1 MPAARTALNIFIT
14 SASILDGMDMRLAA
28 AYVTFIEESAMPVL
42 FRCIAVSAAVLAV
55 PVWSLDNSPAVA
67 VTGGR
72 IQGSVLE
79 RGGAVFKGIP
89 FAQPP
94 VEVLR
99 WREPRPVK
107 PWTGLRS
114 ATSFGAPCSQ
124 NSNGRV
130 LETSSED
137 CLYLNVWTP
146 EWPPRAR
153 KPVMFWMHGG
163 GNYAGATGSPN
174 FDGESLARKGVV
186 LVSAAYRLTAFGF
199 FAHPELTGESPHHA
213 SGNYGLM
220 DQIAAL
226 QWVRANI
233 ARLGGDPGNVTI
245 FGQSAGAV
253 DATVLMTSPLAAG
266 LFHKVIAESG
276 TVTRNPDPGTL
287 AMTALGP
294 MMAVKS
300 GDVTYSDA
308 PALIEAEK
316 NGEELAHMLQAPVTD
331 SLRYLRSLPAADIL
345 KATASP
351 RNSIGPANG
360 IVVDGW
366 VLPRAPA
373 EVFATGHEHRVPL
386 LAGNNARERTPPRTT
401 PEELIRAMEAMYGP
415 LAPRAGALYTT
426 PDPLY
431 GDAASQWV
439 VDSMYRCP
447 VVAELFWHVVGGN
460 PAWEYQFDRAPVGRE
475 ALGAVHG
482 AEVPYV
488 FGTLNSPAEVDRRIS
503 DAVQEYWTNFA
514 RTGNPNGST
523 IKAWREFSEPAR
535 SYLEF
540 TSDGPVPAEGLR
552 QPFCALYIENV
563 KRLMK
568 R

>member
-1 MPAARTALNIFIT
+1 
-14 SASILDGMDMRLAA
+14 MDMRLPAA
-28 AYVTFIEESAMPVL
+28 VETFMLRWIV
-42 FRCIAVSAAVLAV
+42 FSAALLAI
-55 PVWSLDNSPAVA
+55 PALSLDNPPAVA

-72 IQGSVLE
+72 IQGAALE

-94 VEVLR
+94 VETLR
-99 WREPRPVK
+99 WREPQPVK
-107 PWTGLRS
+107 PWPGVRV
-114 ATSFGAPCSQ
+114 ATSFGAPCAQ
-124 NSNGRV
+124 NSGGRV
-130 LETSSED
+130 LETSRED
-137 CLYLNVWTP
+137 CLYINVWTP
-146 EWPPRAR
+146 EWPSRAR

-163 GNYAGATGSPN
+163 GNYAGTTGSPN
-174 FDGESLARKGVV
+174 FDGESLARHGIV

-199 FAHPELTGESPHHA
+199 FAHPELTRESPHHA

-233 ARLGGDPGNVTI
+233 ARFGGDPGNVTI

-276 TVTRNPDPGTL
+276 TVTRNPDAATL

-294 MMAVKS
+294 LMPVKS

-308 PALIEAEK
+308 HALAEAEK
-316 NGEELAHMLQAPVTD
+316 TGGELLPGKLSD
-331 SLRYLRSLPAADIL
+331 LRSLPATDIL

-351 RNSIGPANG
+351 RKSIGPANG
-360 IVVDGW
+360 VVVDGW
-366 VLPRAPA
+366 VLPKPPA

-386 LAGNNARERTPPRTT
+386 LAGNNVRERTPPPST
-401 PEELIRAMEAMYGP
+401 PGELLGAMQAMYGP
-415 LAPRAGALYTT
+415 LAATAAIIYRFQS
-426 PDPLY
+426 DPLY
-431 GDAASQWV
+431 GDSTAQWV
-439 VDSMYRCP
+439 VDTMYRCP
-447 VVAELFWHVVGGN
+447 VVAELSWHVAAGN
-460 PAWEYQFDRAPVGRE
+460 PAWEYQFDRGVA
-475 ALGAVHG
+475 HG

-488 FGTLNSPAEVDRRIS
+488 FGTLKSPSEVDRKIS
-503 DAVQEYWTNFA
+503 DAMQEYWTNFA
-514 RTGNPNGST
+514 RTGNPGWHPYT
-523 IKAWREFSEPAR
+523 EPSR

-540 TSDGPVPAEGLR
+540 TSDGPVPSEALR

-563 KRLMK
+563 NRLMK
-568 R
+568 P

>member
-1 MPAARTALNIFIT
+1 MPA
-14 SASILDGMDMRLAA
+14 
-28 AYVTFIEESAMPVL
+28 L
-42 FRCIAVSAAVLAV
+42 FRWMAVSAALFAG
-55 PVWSLDNSPAVA
+55 PAWSLDDAPAVS

-94 VEVLR
+94 VEALR
-99 WREPRPVK
+99 WREPQPLK
-107 PWTGLRS
+107 PWTGVRA
-114 ATSFGAPCSQ
+114 ATSFGAPCAQ
-124 NSNGRV
+124 NSNGRT
-130 LETSSED
+130 LENSSED

-146 EWPPRAR
+146 EWPSRAP
-153 KPVMFWMHGG
+153 KAVMFWMHGG
-163 GNYAGATGSPN
+163 GNYGGATSSPN
-174 FDGESLARKGVV
+174 FDGESLARHGVV
-186 LVSAAYRLTAFGF
+186 LVSAAYRLTALGF
-199 FAHPELTGESPHHA
+199 FAHPELTRESPHHA

-233 ARLGGDPGNVTI
+233 ARFGGDPANITI

-276 TVTRNPDPGTL
+276 TVTRNPDPATL

-294 MMAVKS
+294 VMSVKS

-308 PALIEAEK
+308 PELAEAEK
-316 NGEELAHMLQAPVTD
+316 NGEELAESLKTPATE

-345 KATASP
+345 KAAASP
-351 RNSIGPANG
+351 HKSIGPANG
-360 IVVDGW
+360 VVVDGW
-366 VLPRAPA
+366 VLPKPPA
-373 EVFATGHEHRVPL
+373 EVFATGHQHRVPL

-401 PEELIRAMEAMYGP
+401 PEDLSRAMEAMYGP
-415 LAPRAGALYTT
+415 LAPRAVALYTT

-431 GDAASQWV
+431 GDTAAQWV
-439 VDSMYRCP
+439 VDTMYRCP
-447 VVAELFWHVVGGN
+447 VVAELSWHTAAGN
-460 PAWEYQFDRAPVGRE
+460 PAWEYQFDRAPAGRE

-488 FGTLNSPAEVDRRIS
+488 FGTLNSPAEADRRIS
-503 DAVQEYWTNFA
+503 DAIQEYWTRFA
-514 RTGNPNGST
+514 KTGNPGWP
-523 IKAWREFSEPAR
+523 AFSA
-535 SYLEF
+535 YIEF
-540 TSDGPVPAEGLR
+540 TTDGPVTAEGLR
-552 QPFCALYIENV
+552 KPFCNLYIENV
-563 KRLMK
+563 KRLIK

>member
-1 MPAARTALNIFIT
+1 MDKRPPAA
-14 SASILDGMDMRLAA
+14 LA
-28 AYVTFIEESAMPVL
+28 TFMLRWIV
-42 FRCIAVSAAVLAV
+42 FSAALLAV
-55 PVWSLDNSPAVA
+55 PAVSFDNPPAVS
-67 VTGGR
+67 VTGGSIR
-72 IQGSVLE
+72 GTALD

-94 VEVLR
+94 VGALR
-99 WREPRPVK
+99 WREPQPVK
-107 PWTGLRS
+107 PWTGVRA
-114 ATSFGAPCSQ
+114 ATSFGAPCAQ
-124 NSNGRV
+124 NSGGRV

-137 CLYLNVWTP
+137 CLYLNLWTP
-146 EWPPRAR
+146 DWPPRAR

-174 FDGESLARKGVV
+174 FDGESLARHGIV
-186 LVSAAYRLTAFGF
+186 LVSTAYRLTAFGF
-199 FAHPELTGESPHHA
+199 FAHPELTRESPHHA

-233 ARLGGDPGNVTI
+233 ARFGGDPGNVTI

-253 DATVLMTSPLAAG
+253 DATVLMTSPLAKG

-276 TVTRNPDPGTL
+276 TATRNPDAATL

-294 MMAVKS
+294 LMPVKS

-308 PALIEAEK
+308 PALAEAEK
-316 NGEELAHMLQAPVTD
+316 SGRELAQSLKAPTTAD
-331 SLRYLRSLPAADIL
+331 LRYLRALPAEEIL

-351 RNSIGPANG
+351 RKSIGPANG
-360 IVVDGW
+360 VVVDGW

-373 EVFATGHEHRVPL
+373 EAFAIGREHRVPL
-386 LAGNNARERTPPRTT
+386 LAGNNARERTPPRVT
-401 PEELIRAMEAMYGP
+401 PEDLAKAMEAMYGP
-415 LAPRAGALYTT
+415 LAPRAVALYTA

-431 GDAASQWV
+431 GDLAAQWV
-439 VDSMYRCP
+439 VDTMYRCP
-447 VVAELFWHVVGGN
+447 VVAELSWHAAAGN
-460 PAWEYQFDRAPVGRE
+460 PAWEYQFDRAPAGRE

-488 FGTLNSPAEVDRRIS
+488 FGTLNSPAEADRRIS
-503 DAVQEYWTNFA
+503 EAIQEYWTNFA
-514 RTGNPNGST
+514 KTGNPGWPAFT
-523 IKAWREFSEPAR
+523 DPAR

-540 TSDGPVPAEGLR
+540 TSDGPLKTEGLR

>member
-1 MPAARTALNIFIT
+1 MPT
-14 SASILDGMDMRLAA
+14 
-28 AYVTFIEESAMPVL
+28 L
-42 FRCIAVSAAVLAV
+42 FRWMAISAAVLAV
-55 PVWSLDNSPAVA
+55 PALSLDNPPAVS

-72 IQGSVLE
+72 IRGSALD

-94 VEVLR
+94 AESLR
-99 WREPRPVK
+99 WREPQPVK
-107 PWTGLRS
+107 LWTGVRA
-114 ATSFGAPCSQ
+114 ATSFGAPCAQ
-124 NSNGRV
+124 NSGGRV

-146 EWPPRAR
+146 EWPPGAR
-153 KPVMFWMHGG
+153 KPVMFWIHGG

-174 FDGESLARKGVV
+174 FDGEGLARHGIV

-199 FAHPELTGESPHHA
+199 FAHPGLTRESPHHA

-233 ARLGGDPGNVTI
+233 ARFGGDPGNVTI

-253 DATVLMTSPLAAG
+253 DATVLMTSPLAKG

-276 TVTRNPDPGTL
+276 TVTRNPDAATL

-294 MMAVKS
+294 VMAVKS

-308 PALIEAEK
+308 PGLAEAEK
-316 NGEELAHMLQAPVTD
+316 NGEELLHAPKAPAVD
-331 SLRYLRSLPAADIL
+331 YLRSLSAADIL
-345 KATASP
+345 KAAASP
-351 RNSIGPANG
+351 HKSIGPANG
-360 IVVDGW
+360 VVVDGW
-366 VLPRAPA
+366 VLPRPPA
-373 EVFATGHEHRVPL
+373 EVFATGRQHRVPL
-386 LAGNNARERTPPRTT
+386 LAGNNSRERTPPRTA
-401 PEELIRAMEAMYGP
+401 PEDLSRAMEAMYGP
-415 LAPRAGALYTT
+415 LAPRAVALYTT
-426 PDPLY
+426 PDEVY
-431 GDAASQWV
+431 GDAAAQWV
-439 VDSMYRCP
+439 VDTMYRCP
-447 VVAELFWHVVGGN
+447 VVAELSWHVAAGN
-460 PAWEYQFDRAPVGRE
+460 PVWEYQFDRAPAGRE

-503 DAVQEYWTNFA
+503 DAIQEYWTNFA
-514 RTGNPNGST
+514 KTGNPNGLT
-523 IKAWREFSEPAR
+523 NGLATKAWPAFTDPAR
-535 SYLEF
+535 FYLEF

-552 QPFCALYIENV
+552 QQYCGLYMENV
-563 KRLMK
+563 KRLVK

>member
-1 MPAARTALNIFIT
+1 MSALFRYVAFSAALFAASAWSTDNPPAAT
-14 SASILDGMDMRLAA
+14 
-28 AYVTFIEESAMPVL
+28 
-42 FRCIAVSAAVLAV
+42 
-55 PVWSLDNSPAVA
+55 

-94 VEVLR
+94 VEALR
-99 WREPRPVK
+99 WREPQPLK
-107 PWTGLRS
+107 PWTGVRP
-114 ATSFGAPCSQ
+114 ATSFGAPCTQ
-124 NSNGRV
+124 NSGNGRGM
-130 LETSSED
+130 LETSRED
-137 CLYLNVWTP
+137 CLFLNVWTP

-153 KPVMFWMHGG
+153 KPVMFWIHGG
-163 GNYAGATGSPN
+163 GNYAGTAGSPN
-174 FDGESLARKGVV
+174 FDGESLARHGVV
-186 LVSAAYRLTAFGF
+186 LVSANYRLTAFGF
-199 FAHPELTGESPHHA
+199 FAHPELTRESAHHA

-233 ARLGGDPGNVTI
+233 ARFGGDPANVTI

-253 DATVLMTSPLAAG
+253 DATVLMTSPLAKG

-276 TVTRNPDPGTL
+276 TVTRNPDAATL

-294 MMAVKS
+294 LMSVKS
-300 GDVTYSDA
+300 GDVSYSDA
-308 PALIEAEK
+308 PGLTEAEK
-316 NGEELAHMLQAPVTD
+316 NGEDLIGGNLLQ
-331 SLRYLRSLPAADIL
+331 LRAMPAADIL

-351 RNSIGPANG
+351 HKSIGPANG

-373 EVFATGHEHRVPL
+373 EVFAAGHEHRVPL

-401 PEELIRAMEAMYGP
+401 PEDLAGAMQAMYGP
-415 LAPRAGALYTT
+415 LAATASIIYRSQS
-426 PDPLY
+426 DPLY
-431 GDAASQWV
+431 GDASAQWV
-439 VDSMYRCP
+439 VDTMYRCP
-447 VVAELFWHVVGGN
+447 VVAELSWHTAAGN
-460 PAWEYQFDRAPVGRE
+460 PAWEYQFDRAPAGRE

-488 FGTLNSPAEVDRRIS
+488 FGTLNSPAEADRRIS
-503 DAVQEYWTNFA
+503 TAMQEYWTNFA
-514 RTGNPNGST
+514 KTGNPG
-523 IKAWREFSEPAR
+523 WRAFTEPGR
-535 SYLEF
+535 SYIEF
-540 TSDGPVPAEGLR
+540 TGDGPITADGLR
-552 QPFCALYIENV
+552 GPFCSLYIENV